1 MHGQYDLLH
10 MHTDMLVHLCQSI
23 IIGNE
28 EALKK
33 LEMNKI
39 DNTTHHFKGTSE
51 GKNYELLSN
60 CLTHLCQSQDS
71 GLQMPFDRSSLLL
84 SLRMV
89 DHNSPIQ

>member
-33 LEMNKI
+33 LEMKKI

-51 GKNYELLSN
+51 G
-60 CLTHLCQSQDS
+60 
-71 GLQMPFDRSSLLL
+71 
-84 SLRMV
+84 
-89 DHNSPIQ
+89 